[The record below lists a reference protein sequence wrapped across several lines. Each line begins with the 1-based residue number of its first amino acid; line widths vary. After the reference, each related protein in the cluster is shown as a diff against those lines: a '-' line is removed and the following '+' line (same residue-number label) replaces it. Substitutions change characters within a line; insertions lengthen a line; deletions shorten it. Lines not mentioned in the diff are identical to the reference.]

1 LVLAIHHPD
10 VRHLWPRN
18 RLMPFVPAVSAPIPS
33 LDDYRE
39 RMRKRARLGNALPK
53 RPIPV
58 AIMRQRILDVM
69 GLGFV
74 TDPAVISGEKLRG

>member
-1 LVLAIHHPD
+1 
-10 VRHLWPRN
+10 
-18 RLMPFVPAVSAPIPS
+18 MGAPIPS
-33 LDDYRE
+33 LDEYRE